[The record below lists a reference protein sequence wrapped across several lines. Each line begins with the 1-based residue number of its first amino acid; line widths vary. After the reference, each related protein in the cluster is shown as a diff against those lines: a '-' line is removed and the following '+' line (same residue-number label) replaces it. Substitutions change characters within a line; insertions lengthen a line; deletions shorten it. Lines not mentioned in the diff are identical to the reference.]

1 MYGDTNC
8 SAMWT
13 WDDKKLSTPGR
24 SMSSTHSWKK
34 IDPFLLVKDGLIWDW
49 KVWLCE
55 STPASWLSPHPCSVV
70 WDPQTQVQ
78 HQIPHHLG
86 WLLWVV
92 NHPAT
97 TAPANT
103 TRNIQTDTLQQTNK
117 PKNTHTHTHN
127 ETSEEF
133 HVPRRKM
140 VAVMMVDLVRHWT
153 HAAFE
158 FVQGL
163 GFRRRRRRRRSVMI

>member
-1 MYGDTNC
+1 MYGDTNS

-13 WDDKKLSTPGR
+13 WHGKKLSTPGG
-24 SMSSTHSWKK
+24 SMSSTHLWKK

-78 HQIPHHLG
+78 HQTPHHLG

-92 NHPAT
+92 KHPAT

-117 PKNTHTHTHN
+117 PKHTHTHTHTHTMKPARN
-127 ETSEEF
+127 FMSQEERWLLSWCLIWYGTG
-133 HVPRRKM
+133 HMEHLNLCRV
-140 VAVMMVDLVRHWT
+140 
-153 HAAFE
+153 
-158 FVQGL
+158 
-163 GFRRRRRRRRSVMI
+163 

>member
-1 MYGDTNC
+1 MYGDTNA

-13 WDDKKLSTPGR
+13 WYDKKSSTPGR
-24 SMSSTHSWKK
+24 WMSSTHSWKKK

-55 STPASWLSPHPCSVV
+55 STPAWWLSPHPCSVV

-78 HQIPHHLG
+78 HRIPHHLG
-86 WLLWVV
+86 WLLLVV
-92 NHPAT
+92 NHAAT

-117 PKNTHTHTHN
+117 PKNTYRHTMKPGRNFMSKAERWLLSWWLIWYNTGHMQHLN
-127 ETSEEF
+127 LCR
-133 HVPRRKM
+133 V
-140 VAVMMVDLVRHWT
+140 
-153 HAAFE
+153 
-158 FVQGL
+158 
-163 GFRRRRRRRRSVMI
+163 

>member
-1 MYGDTNC
+1 MYVDTNS

-13 WDDKKLSTPGR
+13 WHDKKSSTPGR
-24 SMSSTHSWKK
+24 SMSSTDSWKK

-55 STPASWLSPHPCSVV
+55 STPASWLSRHPCSVV

-86 WLLWVV
+86 WLLLVV

-97 TAPANT
+97 ATPANT

-117 PKNTHTHTHN
+117 PKTHTHKWNQPGISCPKKKDGCCHDAWFGMALDTC
-127 ETSEEF
+127 SI
-133 HVPRRKM
+133 
-140 VAVMMVDLVRHWT
+140 
-153 HAAFE
+153 E
-158 FVQGL
+158 FVQGW
-163 GFRRRRRRRRSVMI
+163 GFRV